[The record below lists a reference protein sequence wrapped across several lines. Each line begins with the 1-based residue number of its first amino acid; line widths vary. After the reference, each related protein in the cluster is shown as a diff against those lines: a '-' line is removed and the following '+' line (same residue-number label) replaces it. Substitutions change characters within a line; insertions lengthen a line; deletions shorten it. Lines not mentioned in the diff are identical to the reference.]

1 MPRPNPDAG
10 LCSDVRRSVIITQ
23 SKRACAPP
31 SPVSSLPY
39 IVTFFTSTVRHL
51 ASQAVLLYA
60 LRTTE
65 YLSVSA
71 YSDRLKAAL
80 VDRYTIQ
87 REIGSGGMA
96 TAYLACDIRR
106 TGRKSCYVARTS
118 QHNTPAR
125 TCPSTQL
132 CLTSDLHQENVLQGR
147 CDVAR
152 PALHMG
158 ICGPA

>member
-1 MPRPNPDAG
+1 MWDGYGRPERANTPLPAPCFP
-10 LCSDVRRSVIITQ
+10 LPVNLVI
-23 SKRACAPP
+23 
-31 SPVSSLPY
+31 
-39 IVTFFTSTVRHL
+39 FFTSTVRNLTAH
-51 ASQAVLLYA
+51 AVLLYA

-71 YSDRLKAAL
+71 HLDRLKAAL

-106 TGRKSCYVARTS
+106 KGRKSCCVARTS
-118 QHNTPAR
+118 QHNSPAR
-125 TCPSTQL
+125 TCPTTAL
-132 CLTSDLHQENVLQGR
+132 CLTSDLHNENVLQGR
-147 CDVAR
+147 CEVTR